1 MRRFAAWTLLLLALA
16 GLPSSQAASE
26 AAVEREQLIRGA
38 LLYKFAKF
46 VEWPHAIGDAS
57 APLILCILGDP
68 DFASLVARKVENL
81 SVKGHPVA
89 ARSIEHPRDA
99 RTCHVAYYAASDDLR
114 GALQAIDGAAVLTVA
129 SHEGF
134 LQMGGMI
141 NLVRSENV
149 IQFEIN
155 LRASK
160 KAGLELN
167 ARLLDVALR
176 VQN

>member
-1 MRRFAAWTLLLLALA
+1 MRRFAAWTLPFLALVA
-16 GLPSSQAASE
+16 LSSSQAASE
-26 AAVEREQLIRGA
+26 SLEREQLIRGA

-46 VEWPHAIGDAS
+46 VEWPAAIGDAS
-57 APLILCILGDP
+57 APLMLCVLGDP
-68 DFASLVARKVENL
+68 EFAGLVARKVENL
-81 SVKGHPVA
+81 SVKGHPVS
-89 ARSIEHPRDA
+89 ARSIDHPRDA
-99 RTCHVAYYAASDDLR
+99 RSCHIAYYAGPDDLQT
-114 GALQAIDGAAVLTVA
+114 ALQAIDGAAVLTVA
-129 SHEGF
+129 SREGF

-167 ARLLDVALR
+167 ARLLDVAIR

>member
-1 MRRFAAWTLLLLALA
+1 MRHLAAGVVLALVV
-16 GLPSSQAASE
+16 LSSSQAASE
-26 AAVEREQLIRGA
+26 QIEREQLIRGA

-46 VEWPHAIGDAS
+46 VEWPRTLGDPS
-57 APLILCILGDP
+57 TPLTLCVLGDP
-68 DFASLVARKVENL
+68 DFAGLVARKVESL

-89 ARSIEHPRDA
+89 VRSIENPREA
-99 RTCHVAYYAASDDLR
+99 RACHVAYYAGTDGLQS
-114 GALQAIDGAAVLTVA
+114 ALQALDGVAVLTVA

-160 KAGLELN
+160 KAGLELD
-167 ARLLDVALR
+167 ARLLDVAIR